1 MTALMVC
8 LVTIATFFIRIPVP
22 MTQGY
27 VHLGDSMIFLSVLV
41 LGKKNGAT
49 AAGLGSAMADLFGGY
64 VHWLPW
70 TLVIKFIM
78 ALIMGVFLENMEKKG
93 KARTNGGVTVVQVIG
108 MTLAGLWMVVGYY
121 IASGIIYG
129 NWVAPL
135 LSVPWNIGQFAVGMA
150 IALAISE
157 ALYRTPA
164 KKYFEIK

>member
-41 LGKKNGAT
+41 LGKKNGAM

-93 KARTNGGVTVVQVIG
+93 KARTNGAVTVVQVMG